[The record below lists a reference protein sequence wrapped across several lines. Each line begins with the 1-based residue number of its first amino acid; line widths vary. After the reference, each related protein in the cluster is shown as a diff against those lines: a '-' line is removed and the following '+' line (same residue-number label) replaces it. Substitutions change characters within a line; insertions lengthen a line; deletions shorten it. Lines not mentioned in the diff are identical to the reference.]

1 MWQCGGL
8 RVQAVDMLEQAGGVM
23 DKEPLRQA
31 VLQLEEQVRAGRP
44 QPQARSEH
52 FERFK
57 WLLGLPNNYYAADWE
72 E

>member
-1 MWQCGGL
+1 MLGGEADSL
-8 RVQAVDMLEQAGGVM
+8 VHVQAVDMLEQAGGVV

-44 QPQARSEH
+44 QAQPRSEH

-57 WLLGLPNNYYAADWE
+57 FWLVSLWPTPRL
-72 E
+72 